1 MQYMNLN
8 DLKKKY
14 FHEKQRVSN
23 NLFRILSKHNQ
34 NPTDMF
40 NEQDVTVNL
49 TYIKILKDLNI
60 LNFRLHIPE
69 AIFKV
74 LFQSIIKS

>member
-40 NEQDVTVNL
+40 NKQDVTVNL
-49 TYIKILKDLNI
+49 TYIKILKI
-60 LNFRLHIPE
+60 
-69 AIFKV
+69 
-74 LFQSIIKS
+74 